1 MVKKQCYTKQ
11 RSAKNGGGS
20 YTTCL
25 ESQTKPKTI
34 KITRKKKK
42 VVKKVVAPKAGKKQ
56 CYTKKTKAGG
66 SYTTCLESQAKPKTV
81 KITRK
86 KKKVVKKVVAPK
98 PKSTR
103 EKKMSAGKSVLFTS
117 GLMAK
122 IGAAVITKPEIE
134 RRRIQA
140 KREKEKLQIKATKK
154 LRSYIT
160 RINSFRNKMA
170 GNSLKGSSGSGTGW
184 WEITKAN
191 ASTKKKM
198 IKKTKDMKKK
208 YDKLKAEVDNVGSNY
223 TQYRE
228 VSEADKQLKK
238 ILKAL
243 NSALPPSTK
252 STGDVKSNTLG
263 RRVKALE
270 RKWDK
275 LPFLQKR
282 RFLDEFELFVEQQQP
297 DWFVYDGK
305 GSYIKKAGIPAL
317 NHF

>member
-1 MVKKQCYTKQ
+1 MVKKQCYTKKTK
-11 RSAKNGGGS
+11 AGAN

-81 KITRK
+81 KITR

-184 WEITKAN
+184 WEITKA
-191 ASTKKKM
+191 
-198 IKKTKDMKKK
+198 KDMKKK

-305 GSYIKKAGIPAL
+305 GSYIKKAGIPDL

>member
-1 MVKKQCYTKQ
+1 MVKKQCYTKKTK
-11 RSAKNGGGS
+11 AGAN

-66 SYTTCLESQAKPKTV
+66 SYTTCVESQAKPKTV

-184 WEITKAN
+184 WEITKAIN
-191 ASTKKKM
+191 
-198 IKKTKDMKKK
+198 
-208 YDKLKAEVDNVGSNY
+208 LK
-223 TQYRE
+223 Q
-228 VSEADKQLKK
+228 
-238 ILKAL
+238 
-243 NSALPPSTK
+243 
-252 STGDVKSNTLG
+252 
-263 RRVKALE
+263 
-270 RKWDK
+270 KW
-275 LPFLQKR
+275 
-282 RFLDEFELFVEQQQP
+282 
-297 DWFVYDGK
+297 
-305 GSYIKKAGIPAL
+305 IT
-317 NHF
+317 